1 LRRLAFLLR
10 ASDRDA
16 ARYFVRR
23 IAFAYREPG
32 DAGVRARL
40 QQTRSRAALLAP
52 ATLAL
57 RGAPGR
63 LAVLP
68 GPEMPPSQLEAV
80 GDLVLGSWTALE
92 LPGRPPNW
100 LAPLVVGHRRPTTG
114 MVTVL
119 LFRDGDRV
127 PTVVAKLPRYSSNG
141 TTMRREEEALEAVR
155 LVLDGA
161 VRDAVPRS
169 LGIHDVDGTEVL
181 LQTGIPGRH
190 LVAET
195 ASGRLR
201 PSALA
206 KQIEL
211 VLDWC
216 LTMQAASCRMTVV
229 DDALIA
235 GSLEPLAADGL
246 AALDRD
252 PRVGSLLDQT
262 LEQARNLRGTSL
274 PMVVCHGDYWAGNM
288 LVDRGRVSGVVD

>member
-1 LRRLAFLLR
+1 VLDEARRLCRPTGTVLVGFRSGLERLRRRLPASLRSPPAIVLVALPTLRRPAFLLR

-23 IAFAYREPG
+23 IALAYREPG

-40 QQTRSRAALLAP
+40 QQTRSQAALLAP

-80 GDLVLGSWTALE
+80 GDLVLGSWTTLE

-169 LGIHDVDGTEVL
+169 LDAMKERG
-181 LQTGIPGRH
+181 
-190 LVAET
+190 
-195 ASGRLR
+195 LR
-201 PSALA
+201 SP
-206 KQIEL
+206 
-211 VLDWC
+211 
-216 LTMQAASCRMTVV
+216 
-229 DDALIA
+229 
-235 GSLEPLAADGL
+235 
-246 AALDRD
+246 
-252 PRVGSLLDQT
+252 
-262 LEQARNLRGTSL
+262 
-274 PMVVCHGDYWAGNM
+274 
-288 LVDRGRVSGVVD
+288 